1 MSQGNHNQANRS
13 ALVVLAD
20 TKLTAQGEQLA
31 QLQKSAVDA
40 LQAVPQMERQAAA
53 HAILAG
59 MTLHRVKASLPHG
72 QFMPWVDQIRTTGA
86 NLKGVDQRQVNYY
99 MKLATVFIGKAKV
112 TAPDVL
118 ALPGDQT
125 QLLLEGGEG
134 EARAFFGKLS
144 KFVGT
149 KSLNELLSEHEI
161 KGSKKL
167 GGKRESEESE
177 EPDTAPVPTP
187 EELAAQAKTELA
199 DWMEQGRQL
208 LITDNVCS
216 RLSGADVRAFAS
228 ALNSMLA
235 HWRRGSAAIL
245 AAADEPEIVEASA
258 TSTTDTPAT
267 VSAEGINDTNCE

>member
-31 QLQKSAVDA
+31 QLQKSAVAA

-72 QFMPWVDQIRTTGA
+72 SWEPWVNQIGTSGA
-86 NLKGVDQRQVNYY
+86 DLKKVSLTQVKHY
-99 MKLATVFIGKAKV
+99 MRLATVFIGKAKV

-149 KSLNELLSEHEI
+149 KSLNELLSEHQI
-161 KGSKKL
+161 KGAKKL
-167 GGKRESEESE
+167 GGKREAAESD
-177 EPDTAPVPTP
+177 EPTDTPPVPTA
-187 EELAAQAKTELA
+187 EELAAQTRTELA
-199 DWMEQGRQL
+199 EWIEHGRQL
-208 LITDNVCS
+208 LIHDNVCS
-216 RLSGADVRAFAS
+216 RLAGADVRAFAS
-228 ALNSMLA
+228 ALDSMLK

-245 AAADEPEIVEASA
+245 AGADEPEVVGSEPVTAG
-258 TSTTDTPAT
+258 TDGDSITHAT
-267 VSAEGINDTNCE
+267 VSTES

>member
-13 ALVVLAD
+13 ALIVLAD
-20 TKLTAQGEQLA
+20 TKLTVQGDQLA
-31 QLQKSAVDA
+31 QLQRSAVA
-40 LQAVPQMERQAAA
+40 QLQAVPQMERQAAA

-72 QFMPWVDQIRTTGA
+72 EFGKWTAQISTGGG
-86 NLKGVDQRQVNYY
+86 NLPKLGHSQLAHY
-99 MKLATVFIGKAKV
+99 MKLATVFVGKAKV

-125 QLLLEGGEG
+125 QLALEGGEG
-134 EARAFFGKLS
+134 EARNFFGKLS

-149 KSLNELLSEHEI
+149 KSLNELLGEHGI
-161 KGSKKL
+161 KGTKKL
-167 GGKRESEESE
+167 GGARATTDDN
-177 EPDTAPVPTP
+177 PPPPAVPTA

-216 RLSGADVRAFAS
+216 RLAGADVRAFAS
-228 ALNSMLA
+228 ALDSMLK

-245 AAADEPEIVEASA
+245 AAVDEPEVVEAG
-258 TSTTDTPAT
+258 TSSEERVAR
-267 VSAEGINDTNCE
+267 SE

>member
-20 TKLTAQGEQLA
+20 TKLTAQGEALA
-31 QLQKSAVDA
+31 QLQKSAVVA

-72 QFMPWVDQIRTTGA
+72 QFMPWLAQIPTTGG
-86 NLKGVDQRQVNYY
+86 NLKVSQAQANYY
-99 MKLATVFIGKAKV
+99 MKLATVFVGKAKV

-161 KGSKKL
+161 KGGKKL
-167 GGKRESEESE
+167 GGAREATDDN
-177 EPDTAPVPTP
+177 PPPPALPTP

-199 DWMEQGRQL
+199 DWVEQGRQL

-216 RLSGADVRAFAS
+216 RLAGADVRAFAS
-228 ALNSMLA
+228 ALDSMLK

-245 AAADEPEIVEASA
+245 AAVDEPEVVE
-258 TSTTDTPAT
+258 TEPAT
-267 VSAEGINDTNCE
+267 AAPVSAES